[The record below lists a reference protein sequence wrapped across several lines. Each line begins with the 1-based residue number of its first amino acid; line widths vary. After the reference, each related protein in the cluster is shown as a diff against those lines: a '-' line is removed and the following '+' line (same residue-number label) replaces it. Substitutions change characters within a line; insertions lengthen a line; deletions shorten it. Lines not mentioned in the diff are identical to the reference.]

1 MPGMD
6 KNKGCEVIWLEHE
19 LVLNCGH
26 KQSPDRGGDWG
37 LGPWAMRI
45 CSETSLD
52 MQTWWVAGDPCCP
65 SHSPSPRKM
74 GPGYRGELVTEA

>member
-26 KQSPDRGGDWG
+26 KKSLDRGGDWG
-37 LGPWAMRI
+37 LGPWAMKPLLTCRPGGLLG
-45 CSETSLD
+45 TPAALLTAPLLGKWDLD
-52 MQTWWVAGDPCCP
+52 IEG
-65 SHSPSPRKM
+65 S
-74 GPGYRGELVTEA
+74 